1 MNHNARCLRLLVIA
15 LAVASMTARAGAD
28 EPVEAFLDALRQ
40 RQMYDAAIDYLE
52 LLPGHPHLAENVKQ
66 RALYEQGATLLESAL
81 RLSDLGARETQLS
94 KANELF
100 AKFQTSFPEHE
111 LAAAAKSQSA
121 NILIERG
128 RAKVEL
134 ARQAEPKEPPLA
146 EARELFEQA
155 RAQFTAAEK
164 ELDAQSKKFPKLAA
178 EKDLQTQKRQVSGD
192 LAQVRMLRAGID
204 YELAKTFAPHSADAK
219 KHLKAAVQSFAAID
233 ETYRTRAA
241 GLLARLWEGRCYQ
254 EMGELKQA
262 LGCYQ
267 ELMDLPTNPDT
278 RSIKTK
284 STRQALECWT
294 QNSEKKYP
302 EAIERGERWEKDA
315 GGSQTDPDALAI
327 RYLTGLA
334 YQAQSNAL
342 PSKDPNRKKLAGVAR
357 QYVGPVAEH
366 PGEYQRPAKM
376 LLVALGGNKDNRP
389 PKESKADPATFAEAI
404 DRGNQA
410 REQVQETDLA
420 LKLAE
425 DKSDKAAV
433 ENLKRQKK
441 ESTAAARQAYQL
453 ALTLSDKKTNV
464 EELNS
469 ARWYLCY
476 FAWDAGQ
483 YYDAAVMGEFLARR
497 YPESLAGRKGSL
509 VALFA
514 YLRLY
519 AENKAAEKEFEASR
533 LQDMAQYMFKTW
545 PEGEEADEAALTL
558 LNFAASQK
566 QLDKVLEYLA
576 KVSATSPRRGQAEL
590 RAGQALWS
598 AYLRGSQASPEERPK
613 QDQLDQLK
621 KQAQDVLAT
630 GISRMEKIENVD
642 ATMAAAVF
650 ALAQICVETGQPD
663 KAIGWLEHPKL
674 GSLTLVKSGSPLTN
688 QAFAIESYKLALRAF
703 VAVRPQQLKK
713 AEEAMDALDKLV
725 QNTGDAKAAE
735 NLTAIYIS
743 LGRELQQQLQ
753 DLRKSGKKNNLD
765 AVSKAFEVFLDRVT
779 KRNSGNSYAALNWVG
794 ETYYSLATGFD
805 EGGPSLAAKAKTY
818 FQKATT
824 AYQRMIEFAG
834 KDPDLKASENLI
846 GVRLRLADCYQR
858 AGKFDEAIK
867 VLLTVLKEKP
877 MLTSAQIQAA
887 ETYQAKGA
895 DDPTAYALAL
905 YGSTP
910 GKDGKNVIW
919 GWLQLSRLIENRIST
934 GDPKFEESFHLARLN
949 MAESRY
955 RYSLTLKEKAKR
967 DKILEAAKQDLWIT
981 YKLHPNLGGQQ
992 TAAKYDSRL
1001 KQVQKELG
1009 NKVTGLVEFKD
1020 REAAAEAAAA
1030 KK

>member
-1 MNHNARCLRLLVIA
+1 MNHNVLCHRLLVIA
-15 LAVASMTARAGAD
+15 LAVTSMTARAAAD
-28 EPVEAFLDALRQ
+28 EPVEAFVDALRQ
-40 RQMYDAAIDYLE
+40 RQMYDEAIDYLD

-66 RALYEQGATLLESAL
+66 RALYEQGVTMLESAL
-81 RLSDLGARETQLS
+81 RLTDLGARETQLF

-100 AKFQTSFPEHE
+100 AKFQTSFPRHE
-111 LAAAAKSQSA
+111 LAAAAKNQSA

-134 ARQAEPKEPPLA
+134 ARQSTPKEPPLA

-155 RAQFTAAEK
+155 RVQFTAAEQ
-164 ELDAQSKKFPKLAA
+164 ELDAQWKQFPKLAA
-178 EKDLQTQKRQVSGD
+178 EKDLQTQKRQVAGD

-204 YELAKTFAPHSADAK
+204 YELAKTFALRSADAK
-219 KHLKAAVQSFAAID
+219 KHLKAAARSFAAID
-233 ETYRTRAA
+233 EAYRTRAA

-254 EMGELKQA
+254 EMDELKQA

-267 ELMDLPTNPDT
+267 ELMDLPAGPDT

-294 QNSEKKYP
+294 QDSEKKYQ
-302 EAIERGERWEKDA
+302 EAIERGERWEKEM
-315 GGSQTDPDALAI
+315 GGSQNDPDALAI
-327 RYLTGLA
+327 RYLTALA

-357 QYVGPVAEH
+357 QFVGSVAEH

-376 LLVALGGNKDNRP
+376 LLVALGGNKDNKK
-389 PKESKADPATFAEAI
+389 PKESKTDPATFAEAI
-404 DRGNQA
+404 EHGNQA
-410 REQVQETDLA
+410 REQVQEMDLA

-425 DKSDKAAV
+425 EKSDKAAV
-433 ENLKRQKK
+433 DNLKRQKR
-441 ESTAAARQAYQL
+441 ESIAAARAAYQL
-453 ALTLSDKKTNV
+453 ALTLSDKKTDV

-483 YYDAAVMGEFLARR
+483 YYDAAVMGDFLARR
-497 YPESLAGRKGSL
+497 YPDSLAGRKGAL
-509 VALFA
+509 VALYA
-514 YLRLY
+514 YMRLY
-519 AENKAAEKEFEASR
+519 AENKAAEKDFEASR
-533 LQDMAQYMFKTW
+533 LQDMAQYMFKAW

-558 LNFAASQK
+558 LNFAAAQK
-566 QLDKVLEYLA
+566 QLDKVQEYLA

-598 AYLRGSQASPEERPK
+598 AYLRGSQAPPDERPK

-621 KQAQDVLAT
+621 KQAEETLAK
-630 GISRMEKIENVD
+630 GISRMEKAENVD

-663 KAIGWLEHPKL
+663 KAIEWLERPKM
-674 GSLTLVKSGSPLTN
+674 GPLTLVKSGSPLAN
-688 QAFAIESYKLALRAF
+688 QAYAIETYKLALRAF
-703 VAVRPQQLKK
+703 VAARPQQLKK
-713 AEEAMDALDKLV
+713 AEESMDALDKAV
-725 QNTGDAKAAE
+725 QSTGDAKAAE

-743 LGRELQQQLQ
+743 LGRELQQNLQ
-753 DLRKSGKKNNLD
+753 ELRKSGKKNDLD

-779 KRNSGNSYAALNWVG
+779 KRTSGNSYAALNWVG
-794 ETYYSLATGFD
+794 ETYYTLATGFD
-805 EGGPSLAAKAKTY
+805 EGGPSQSAKAKTY

-824 AYQRMIEFAG
+824 AYQRMIEFAA
-834 KDPDLKASENLI
+834 KDPELKANENLI
-846 GVRLRLADCYQR
+846 GVRLRLADCYKR

-867 VLLTVLKEKP
+867 VLLAVLKEKP
-877 MLTSAQIQAA
+877 MLTSGQIQAA

-910 GKDGKNVIW
+910 GKDRKNLIW

-955 RYSLTLKEKAKR
+955 RYSLTLKEKDKR

-1009 NKVTGLVEFKD
+1009 NKVTGLAEFKD
-1020 REAAAEAAAA
+1020 REAAAEAAA